1 MKNKKGFSLVELIG
15 VIVILGII
23 SLIAITEVNR
33 YVKKTKEQTYETYL
47 KNIETATKNK
57 MINCIK
63 GKEDCNIP
71 EPGDKLKLTVET
83 LIEEGYIEKLQ
94 DPEEKN
100 EVYI

>member
-1 MKNKKGFSLVELIG
+1 
-15 VIVILGII
+15 
-23 SLIAITEVNR
+23 
-33 YVKKTKEQTYETYL
+33 
-47 KNIETATKNK
+47 
-57 MINCIK
+57 MINCIP

-83 LIEEGYIEKLQ
+83 LIKKGYIEKLQ